1 MSVNGQNGKPVKGLD
16 ISIVKL
22 VPRNERKIAK
32 KYRQRIDSNLACA
45 AARRFGSVKKALE
58 AARVASKP
66 RKPR

>member
-32 KYRQRIDSNLACA
+32 KYRQDRFEPDLCSGEAF
-45 AARRFGSVKKALE
+45 RFGQEGIGS
-58 AARVASKP
+58 
-66 RKPR
+66 RKS